1 MQAQWYIPS
10 VFQAAHLVYCTSGTF
25 YESRLPFL
33 VDRHSCETRQRDAR
47 GKRMLRLYV
56 I

>member
-1 MQAQWYIPS
+1 MHPFS
-10 VFQAAHLVYCTSGTF
+10 VQAAHLVYCTGGAF

-47 GKRMLRLYV
+47 SKRMLRLYV